1 MDDFTITAPVAF
13 FIFNRPDTTRRVFQA
28 IRNAKP
34 KKLLIIADGPR
45 ADHPDDAEKCAATRA
60 IVEQID
66 WDCEVIKNYS
76 EVNLGCK
83 IRMSQGMDW
92 VFNMVEEA
100 IILEH
105 DTLPHPTFF
114 RYCQEMLNQ
123 YRQDEQIM
131 MISGCNFQFGRPFP
145 HSYYFSHYV
154 HCWGWATWKRAW
166 QHYDVKMTR
175 WPAVRDH
182 TWLTALLGNNPSGA
196 QYWQR
201 VFDLTYLGY
210 VDTWDY
216 QWVFACWLQN
226 GFTILPSVNVV
237 SNIGFGKDAT
247 HTGQVTSKAANI
259 PLKAI
264 NFPLDHPPGLNL
276 NAAADQFTQELYN
289 TGQM

>member
-1 MDDFTITAPVAF
+1 MSDFRLTTPVAF
-13 FIFNRPDTTRRVFQA
+13 FIFNRPDTTRRVFET

-34 KKLLIIADGPR
+34 QKLLVIADGPR
-45 ADHPDDAEKCAATRA
+45 AAYPDDGEKCAATRT
-60 IVEQID
+60 IVENID

-76 EVNLGCK
+76 DVNLGCK
-83 IRMSQGMDW
+83 TRMSQGMDW
-92 VFNMVEEA
+92 VFNAVNEA

-114 RYCQEMLNQ
+114 RFCQELLDT
-123 YRQDEQIM
+123 YREQEEIM
-131 MISGCNFQFGRPFP
+131 MISGCNFQLGRPFR
-145 HSYYFSHYV
+145 HSFYFSRYV

-175 WPAVRDH
+175 WPEVRNSG
-182 TWLTALLGNNPSGA
+182 WLTALLENSPRGA

-210 VDTWDY
+210 VNTWDY

-226 GFTILPSVNVV
+226 GFTILPSVNLV

-247 HTGQVTSKAANI
+247 HTGQVTSKVANI
-259 PLKAI
+259 PLSAMG
-264 NFPLDHPPGLNL
+264 FPLEHPPELGLNM
-276 NAAADQFTQELYN
+276 AADQFTQELYN